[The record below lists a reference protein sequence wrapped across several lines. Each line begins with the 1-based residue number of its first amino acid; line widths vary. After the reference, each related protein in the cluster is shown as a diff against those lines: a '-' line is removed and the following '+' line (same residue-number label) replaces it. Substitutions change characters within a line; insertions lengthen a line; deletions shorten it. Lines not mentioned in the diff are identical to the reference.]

1 MYAAANP
8 DVAKAAETAV
18 NLGPDDD
25 ITVLTFT
32 RLAAGE
38 ESTMSALED
47 GILAEPYS
55 RSNQP
60 SPVQR
65 CSTVDLGSGRNHC
78 QLVRRVLAR
87 LCDQNDSSMIGGRE
101 SSGTWGGN

>member
-1 MYAAANP
+1 MGGPLISDADP
-8 DVAKAAETAV
+8 TGETSKSTSLV
-18 NLGPDDD
+18 
-25 ITVLTFT
+25 VRRLTFT

>member
-18 NLGPDDD
+18 NLGQDD
-25 ITVLTFT
+25 VLTFT

-47 GILAEPYS
+47 GILAEPYF
-55 RSNQP
+55 
-60 SPVQR
+60 
-65 CSTVDLGSGRNHC
+65 GRINPH
-78 QLVRRVLAR
+78 RY
-87 LCDQNDSSMIGGRE
+87 NDAAQ
-101 SSGTWGGN
+101 